1 MSFPKLLT
9 ALAVGLVVLVRQVA
23 AQSPAEVPAADPVLR
38 DLIDEALARN
48 RQLEAARQ
56 MAVAADARPAQAG
69 SRPGPTAG
77 VFYQNDGVSPSLG
90 REPMTMLGASAGQ
103 DIPYPG
109 KLAARRRVAESDA
122 GLASA
127 DVERARLSLIASVK
141 RSYYGLLLARRLAD
155 LAREQGEVWRD
166 VQEAARARYASAVG
180 SQQEMLR
187 AQAEATRLQAFHAQH
202 HAEARARLAQLNGLL
217 GRAPD
222 TPVESQAPLAVASDD
237 RSATGWLAWSESH
250 SPELKAAA
258 LAVERDERGVALA
271 RLESKPDFSVQGGLM
286 YRGSLPPMWQVSGS
300 VLLPPRA
307 RAKGALA
314 EAEAR
319 LAASRARL
327 QDLRVQLASVV
338 EQRLA
343 LLAGIEQIEATYRDG
358 LLPQGQLAVE
368 SAVARYAAGQ
378 VPQVGVLDA
387 VATQLDDRTDY
398 VRLLATH
405 ASEQARLEE
414 ASLEAPM
421 GLESL
426 LMHGR
431 SGMAGG
437 GGVPSPPPGGA
448 AASTGTTTVASPRM
462 EMR

>member
-1 MSFPKLLT
+1 MSCPKLLA
-9 ALAVGLVVLVRQVA
+9 ALAVGLVVMVGRA
-23 AQSPAEVPAADPVLR
+23 RAQSGVEPAPADPVLQG
-38 DLIDEALARN
+38 LIDEALIHN

-56 MAVAADARPAQAG
+56 TVVASETRPAQAG

-77 VFYQNDGVSPSLG
+77 IFYQNDGVSPSLG
-90 REPMTMLGASAGQ
+90 REQMTMLGVSGGQ

-109 KLAARRRVAESDA
+109 KLAARRRVAEADA
-122 GLASA
+122 GLAGA
-127 DVERARLSLIASVK
+127 ELERTRLSLIASVK
-141 RSYYGLLLARRLAD
+141 RSYYGLLLARRLTE
-155 LAREQGEVWRD
+155 LAREQGEVWRE
-166 VQEAARARYASAVG
+166 VQESARARYASAVG

-187 AQAEATRLQAFHAQH
+187 AQVESTRVQALHAQH
-202 HAEARARLAQLNGLL
+202 HAEARARLAQVNGLL
-217 GRAPD
+217 SRAAN
-222 TPVESQAPLAVASDD
+222 TPVESRAPLAVMPDN
-237 RSATGWLAWSESH
+237 RSVADWVAWSEAH

-258 LAVERDERGVALA
+258 LAVERGERAVSVA
-271 RLESKPDFSVQGGLM
+271 RMESKPDFNVQGGLM

-300 VLLPPRA
+300 IMLPSRA

-327 QDLRVQLASVV
+327 EDLRVQLASVV

-378 VPQVGVLDA
+378 GPQVGALEA
-387 VATQLDDRTDY
+387 VAASLDDRTDY
-398 VRLLATH
+398 LRLLATH
-405 ASEQARLEE
+405 ATEHARLEE
-414 ASLEAPM
+414 VSLEAPM

-431 SGMAGG
+431 SGMP
-437 GGVPSPPPGGA
+437 GGVPTTMPPGGA
-448 AASTGTTTVASPRM
+448 APPMATTTESSSRM